1 MVKFARQ
8 KKRSAMRR
16 QLKDRGVENVDD
28 IVLTSFIELQQEKN
42 WTADEYYEKY
52 VDLFEKK
59 KMIHAK
65 FLKKHK
71 RPSQSEM
78 KSLLSSSN
86 FEMALKQKLGTLT

>member
-1 MVKFARQ
+1 
-8 KKRSAMRR
+8 MRR

-59 KMIHAK
+59 KIIHAE